1 MIPEHLRTPR
11 FFLVVASIAI
21 PLGFAAWQALLNNFV
36 IERAGFTGIEIGILQ
51 SLREVPGFLAFTAV
65 FVLLVLRE
73 QRFAVI
79 SIALFGLGTA
89 LTGFFPFEYGLYCT
103 AVLMSIGFHY
113 FETVKQSLS
122 LQWLSKEEAP
132 RILGKLIAVGS
143 MSSLVCFAVVW
154 AALSIGIDYVWIYVM
169 AGGGVLF
176 LAAVLAS
183 FPQFASKTPQRKN
196 IVLRRRY
203 WLYYGLTFLSGAR
216 RQIFIVFAGFLMV
229 EKFDYSAANIA
240 ALFLINHVF
249 NWLFA
254 ERIGALIGRIGE
266 RRALTFEY
274 VGLICVFV
282 AYAFVDNAYLAA
294 GLYVADHMFFAL
306 AIAIKTYL
314 QKIADPADI
323 ASTAGRVLHHQ
334 SHRCGDH
341 PGRPGDGVDRLAV
354 RGFPGRCGLCG
365 MFAESV
371 PERPRPAGS
380 GQRGDIRSGMM
391 SGQAGTRNKT
401 RCRNYP

>member
-1 MIPEHLRTPR
+1 MAFRRLIWSGADLIPAHLRTPR

-21 PLGFAAWQALLNNFV
+21 PLGFAAWTALLNNFV
-36 IERAGFTGIEIGILQ
+36 IERAAFTGVEIGILQ

-73 QRFAVI
+73 QTFAVI
-79 SIALFGLGTA
+79 AIALFGLGTA
-89 LTGFFPFEYGLYCT
+89 LTGLFPFEYGLYCT

-122 LQWLSKEEAP
+122 LQWLSREEAP
-132 RILGKLIAVGS
+132 RVLGKLIAVGS
-143 MSSLVCFAVVW
+143 MASLVCFAAVW
-154 AALSIGIDYVWIYVM
+154 AALSIGVDYVWIYLA
-169 AGGGVLF
+169 AG
-176 LAAVLAS
+176 AAVLVLAVVLAC
-183 FPQFASKTPQRKN
+183 FPQFTSKTPQRKS

-216 RQIFIVFAGFLMV
+216 RQIFVVFAGFLMV
-229 EKFDYSAANIA
+229 EKFGYSAQNIA

-249 NWLFA
+249 NWFFA

-274 VGLICVFV
+274 IGLICVFT

-323 ASTAGRVLHHQ
+323 ASTAGVSFTINHIAAVVIPAALGMVWIVSPSAVFLVGAAFAACSLSLSQNVPAQPARGNEVIFGRV
-334 SHRCGDH
+334 
-341 PGRPGDGVDRLAV
+341 
-354 RGFPGRCGLCG
+354 
-365 MFAESV
+365 
-371 PERPRPAGS
+371 
-380 GQRGDIRSGMM
+380 
-391 SGQAGTRNKT
+391 
-401 RCRNYP
+401 